1 MYSKRHKAKP
11 DWQTEERLTMWLYMP
26 KERLRRWYR
35 PCPLVADCAKVML
48 GG

>member
-1 MYSKRHKAKP
+1 MYSKDTKQNQIGK
-11 DWQTEERLTMWLYMP
+11 QKKRLTMWLYMP